1 MKQCACLNEHVNVYE
16 TEGMLALKEHV
27 MSMILKLLHE
37 NVLDCPKEVTYQ
49 DLMTAE
55 PSRWHH
61 QPVFNLQY
69 EWSTIKSYFCC
80 L

>member
-1 MKQCACLNEHVNVYE
+1 MKQCACL
-16 TEGMLALKEHV
+16 KEHE
-27 MSMILKLLHE
+27 MSMILKLLHG
-37 NVLDCPKEVTYQ
+37 NALDCPNEVTYQ

-69 EWSTIKSYFCC
+69 QWSTRSPISVVYKHTFV
-80 L
+80 